1 MNGVEINS
9 SRIRQA
15 IDDLRKGK
23 FVIVYDADGREE
35 ESDFIIP
42 AEFIDSAAVRTMR
55 KEGGGLIFLMVA
67 NEIGQKLELP
77 FLTDLYQ
84 HNWESYRI
92 FKALIPDDIPYDTK
106 SSFSLTIN
114 HRKTFTG
121 ITDNDR
127 ALTMSEFA
135 KLSTRIMKLEN
146 GNAINHFGSEFRS
159 PGHVPICLA
168 SEQPLKNRFG
178 HTELSV
184 ALMKMSG
191 LTPIAAG
198 CEIMGDDGNSKPK
211 PDVRKYAK
219 KHDLIYLDGWEIVEA
234 WNEWSE

>member
-1 MNGVEINS
+1 MNGAEIRSN
-9 SRIRQA
+9 RIKQA

-42 AEFIDSAAVRTMR
+42 AEFVTPSSVKTMR

-84 HNWESYRI
+84 SNWESYRI

-135 KLSTRIMKLEN
+135 NLSNRIVKLEN
-146 GNAINHFGSEFRS
+146 GNAIKDFGSEFRS
-159 PGHVPICLA
+159 PGHIPICLA

-184 ALMKMSG
+184 ALMKLSG

-198 CEIMGDDGNSKPK
+198 CEIMGDDGNSKPRSEVK
-211 PDVRKYAK
+211 KYAESNN
-219 KHDLIYLDGWEIVEA
+219 LIYLDGWEIVEA
-234 WNEWSE
+234 WNEWSK

>member
-1 MNGVEINS
+1 MNGAEINS

-15 IDDLRKGK
+15 IDELRKGK

-35 ESDFIIP
+35 ESDFFIP
-42 AEFIDSAAVRTMR
+42 AEFVTPPTVKTMR

-84 HNWESYRI
+84 SNWESYRI

-135 KLSTRIMKLEN
+135 KLSTRILKLEN
-146 GNAINHFGSEFRS
+146 GNAINHFGTEFRS

-184 ALMKMSG
+184 ALLKMSG
-191 LTPIAAG
+191 LIPIAAG
-198 CEIMGDDGNSKPK
+198 CEIMGDDGYSKPK
-211 PDVRKYAK
+211 PEVKKYAETNG
-219 KHDLIYLDGWEIVEA
+219 LIYLDGWEIVEA
-234 WNEWSE
+234 WNEWSK

>member
-1 MNGVEINS
+1 MSKRIN
-9 SRIRQA
+9 QA
-15 IDDLRKGK
+15 IEELRKGK

-35 ESDFIIP
+35 ESDFFIP
-42 AEFIDSAAVRTMR
+42 AEFVTPPIVKTMR

-84 HNWESYRI
+84 SNWESYRI
-92 FKALIPDDIPYDTK
+92 FKALIPDDIPYDTN

-121 ITDNDR
+121 VTDNDR

-135 KLSTRIMKLEN
+135 KLSTRILKLEN
-146 GNAINHFGSEFRS
+146 GNAIEHFGAEFRS
-159 PGHVPICLA
+159 PGHIPICLA

-184 ALMKMSG
+184 ALLKMSG
-191 LTPIAAG
+191 LIPITAG
-198 CEIMGDDGNSKPK
+198 CEIMGDDGYSKPK
-211 PDVRKYAK
+211 SEVKKYAESNG
-219 KHDLIYLDGWEIVEA
+219 LLYLEGWEIVEA